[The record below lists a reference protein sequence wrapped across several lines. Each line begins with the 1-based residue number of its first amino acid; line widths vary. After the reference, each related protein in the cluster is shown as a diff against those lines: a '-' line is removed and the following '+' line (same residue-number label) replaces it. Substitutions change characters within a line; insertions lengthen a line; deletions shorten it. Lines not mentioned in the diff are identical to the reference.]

1 MQART
6 KNITLWVIQA
16 ALALFYAV
24 QGVMKLAGGDE
35 VVANF
40 TRWGFPNK
48 FYLLIGALELLGAI
62 GLVVPRSSAYA
73 AMGLIAVMLG
83 AAVTHITHGEIMM
96 LPMPVV
102 PMLLLGVVAYGRCPW
117 RSKPRGADEAR
128 Q

>member
-6 KNITLWVIQA
+6 KNITIWVIQA

-24 QGVMKLAGGDE
+24 QGLMKLAGGDE
-35 VVANF
+35 VVVNF

-96 LPMPVV
+96 LPMPLV
-102 PMLLLGVVAYGRCPW
+102 PMLLLGVVAYA
-117 RSKPRGADEAR
+117 RSLK
-128 Q
+128 